1 MSNEIRRQPIVVIG
15 ASWGGVEAI
24 IKLLSLI
31 PDDFPASV
39 VLVQHRHNDA
49 HAGFERSLRRYTTLP
64 VREVEDK
71 EPMLPASIY
80 LAPANYHLLLE
91 RDWTFSL
98 CVSPPVYFSRPSIDV
113 TMQSIARIAGDR
125 VIGVLLTGA
134 NEDGTA
140 GLAAIQRAGGYTVV
154 QDPEEAASGAMPRH
168 AVEQKVVDRVMK
180 LKEIIPFIVDLLRE
194 GYAMHHGRR

>member
-1 MSNEIRRQPIVVIG
+1 MSNEIRRQPVVVVG

-24 IKLLSLI
+24 IKLLSLV
-31 PDDFPASV
+31 PDDFPGTV

-98 CVSPPVYFSRPSIDV
+98 CVSPPVFYSRPSIDV
-113 TMQSIARIAGDR
+113 TMQSIARIVGDR

-154 QDPEEAASGAMPRH
+154 QDPEEAASGVMPRN
-168 AVEQKVVDRVMK
+168 AIEQKVADRVMK
-180 LKEIIPFIVDLLRE
+180 LKEIIPFIVELLRK
-194 GYAMHHGRR
+194 GYATHHGRR